1 MNSDENVG
9 TEKNFHTKSPEE
21 QKNANAR
28 DLADSYLN
36 VSLLIRFVSG
46 IYSSHLPTRVILNFT
61 KKPLEAKVIQ
71 KAATRHFDTVFRKA
85 PRLLH

>member
-9 TEKNFHTKSPEE
+9 TEKNFRTKSPEE
-21 QKNANAR
+21 QKNAKTR
-28 DLADSYLN
+28 DLADSCLN

-46 IYSSHLPTRVILNFT
+46 IYSSHLPTCVILNFT

-85 PRLLH
+85 PRRLH